1 MGGCP
6 GTRVGDCMS
15 AIVNISFRCLTP
27 LGLLSKVDSDVKF
40 LDQDFRGNV
49 LCRRQ
54 SRRTWGPTLY
64 NDWVMGGKSL
74 GQREGHRLGPGTATQ
89 VPSYITNPF
98 QTLHIMKIDLLFKQK
113 HRIGLP

>member
-6 GTRVGDCMS
+6 GARVGDCMS

-49 LCRRQ
+49 LPLQ
-54 SRRTWGPTLY
+54 DAVQA
-64 NDWVMGGKSL
+64 NL
-74 GQREGHRLGPGTATQ
+74 G
-89 VPSYITNPF
+89 TNPL
-98 QTLHIMKIDLLFKQK
+98 Q
-113 HRIGLP
+113 